1 MNIEFTAPTRLAIP
15 AVTIPIPTLRPL
27 TALLNSQEQVEI
39 FKALYPHTRELDQL
53 LLNIVDEVY
62 LSGEKGQVTI
72 LIMLLR
78 KRTLSHNNLPAYLL
92 IRSLRM
98 ALTEIQAFT
107 LGRAPQGRYMTLVL
121 SSSSMWFFLDYDIN
135 DLLQSLVT
143 GGLLCRVGFTNEL
156 YVWPTHARKYSAL
169 CVGAT
174 DKESAEKEV
183 KDLSP
188 ILQEWKTQYWH
199 LLITMKLLLE

>member
-121 SSSSMWFFLDYDIN
+121 SSSSM
-135 DLLQSLVT
+135 
-143 GGLLCRVGFTNEL
+143 
-156 YVWPTHARKYSAL
+156 
-169 CVGAT
+169 
-174 DKESAEKEV
+174 
-183 KDLSP
+183 
-188 ILQEWKTQYWH
+188 
-199 LLITMKLLLE
+199 